1 MVSCLF
7 LYVEVSREGNKFV
20 TTVYCKPTFSGLYT
34 HFDSFLPATHKFS
47 RIYTLVVRYF
57 SICSNQTN
65 YHNGLVFL
73 KDMFLKNGYQISFIE
88 KCFKTFLDQLFFKPL
103 QVLTAEKKTL
113 ALVSPFLGKI
123 SLQTRPKLQ
132 RFLKRALSSSKMQIV
147 SKIK

>member
-65 YHNGLVFL
+65 YHNELVFL

-132 RFLKRALSSSKMQIV
+132 RFLKRTLSSSKMQIV